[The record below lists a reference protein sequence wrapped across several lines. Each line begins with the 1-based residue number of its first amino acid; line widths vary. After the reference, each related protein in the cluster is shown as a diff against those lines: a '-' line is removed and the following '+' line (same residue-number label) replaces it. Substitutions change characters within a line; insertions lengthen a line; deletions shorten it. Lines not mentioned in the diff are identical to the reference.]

1 MILSLT
7 LPGPDG
13 FKVLKTIQKDRNLW
27 NLPIITTSDPDPEL
41 EYMALELGADDFIAK
56 PHLMQSLSKRI
67 QKSALFY
74 ASSGVALAR
83 QGEAP
88 AEAMK
93 RLDPEHQEIKNTNQ
107 DKYCLWR
114 KEIL

>member
-1 MILSLT
+1 
-7 LPGPDG
+7 
-13 FKVLKTIQKDRNLW
+13 
-27 NLPIITTSDPDPEL
+27 
-41 EYMALELGADDFIAK
+41 MALELGADDFIAK

-74 ASSGVALAR
+74 ASAGGVALAR